1 MEPTSSRIEKCKQF
15 GYIKNIYENYAHR
28 TLCLK
33 LDIYISCNYT
43 CIHEM
48 FCLLFIVIYDNYTY

>member
-15 GYIKNIYENYAHR
+15 GFIQKIYEDYVYK

-33 LDIYISCNYT
+33 LEMYISCNYT
-43 CIHEM
+43 C
-48 FCLLFIVIYDNYTY
+48 T